1 MIGKTL
7 AHYEITDLL
16 GKGGMGEVYR
26 ARDTRLG
33 REVAVKVLPR
43 EMSGDPERIA
53 RFERE
58 ARSLATLQHPNVASI
73 YGFET
78 VDNIRFLV
86 MELVE
91 GEDLSQLLARG
102 SIPLEKAIEV
112 ARRIASGL
120 EAAHDEGI
128 VHRDLKPANVI
139 ATQSGDVKILDFG
152 LARAFQSDP
161 GGGADPMNSPTLTGG
176 MTQAGV
182 ILGTAAYMSPEQ
194 ARGYE
199 VDRRADIWAFGV
211 ILYEMLSGHRLFAG
225 ETVSDT
231 LAGVLK
237 TEIDL
242 DRLPAET
249 PSGLRRLLERCL
261 DRNDST
267 RLRDIGEARILL
279 DQPLEEDAPTVK
291 AFTGRRGGILA
302 VIGLA
307 GLIIGAVLL
316 KMLSPSTLDVPPAR
330 QVRFSIPRDSE
341 STPRSAL
348 SPDGSRFLFVNQ
360 NKLWIRKFDAME
372 SREVPGTEG
381 ALVCTWSPDGEWIAF
396 ALAKSYYKIR
406 PDGNGRTRLCEV
418 DNDLHPWAG
427 SIHWTEDDR
436 IVFATG
442 DIGLMSV
449 STAGGDA
456 REVIAPEENETDFH
470 HVHSLPGDRGFL
482 FHPHVDLGFDSIH
495 LFTGTE
501 RREILQIEG
510 QQLNSAA
517 YTSGHI
523 VFMRT
528 PDNPG
533 IWAVPFSLKA
543 LEVTGEPFLVIPEG
557 TIPTVSPQGD
567 LAYVTNAQTNMQIV
581 RIDENG
587 FPTEEIGDAILGATE
602 LAVSPDGTRA
612 VVVVEGDNYE
622 IWAVDM
628 VSGTRQLFM
637 FSKDPIENLAWSADG
652 LNIVYTAGM
661 SDAEL
666 HQEIRAIDGSSS
678 SAIGV
683 RGNTPNFTRD
693 QGTLVLCVWNEANAS
708 DIGYFDLEDPDHAV
722 TMLANTQFAEENPT
736 LSPDDRFVA
745 YETVESGRRE
755 IVVRSFPDG
764 EGRWQV
770 SHDGG
775 ARPFWSPSGD
785 RLYYPSLSNR
795 WLHVVDV
802 SRDPVRFSPPR
813 RLYQIQSHRSIQ
825 AHPDGGF
832 VALRMWVG
840 QSQGGYEIWLNWADG
855 LKAGR

>member
-7 AHYEITDLL
+7 AHYEITGLL

-43 EMSGDPERIA
+43 EMSSDPERIA

-78 VDNIRFLV
+78 ADGIRFLV

-91 GEDLSQLLARG
+91 GEDLSEQLGRG
-102 SIPLEKAIEV
+102 PIPLEKAVEI

-120 EAAHDEGI
+120 EAAHDQGI
-128 VHRDLKPANVI
+128 VHRDLKPANVR

-152 LARAFQSDP
+152 LARAFQGDSSAD
-161 GGGADPMNSPTLTGG
+161 ADPMNSPTLTGG

-211 ILYEMLSGHRLFAG
+211 MLYEMLSGHRLFAG

-249 PSGLRRLLERCL
+249 PAGLRRLLERCL

-279 DQPLEEDAPTVK
+279 DLPLEEDTPTVT
-291 AFTGRRGGILA
+291 APTGRRGGILA
-302 VIGLA
+302 IVGLA
-307 GLIIGAVLL
+307 GLVIGAGLVN
-316 KMLSPSTLDVPPAR
+316 MLIPSTTDVPPAR
-330 QVRFSIPRDSE
+330 QVRFSIPRDPG
-341 STPRSAL
+341 STSRSAL
-348 SPDGSRFLFVNQ
+348 SPDGSRFLYVNE
-360 NKLWIRKFDAME
+360 NKLWIRDFDAME
-372 SREVPGTEG
+372 PREVPGTEG

-396 ALAKSYYKIR
+396 ALPKSYYKIR
-406 PDGNGRTRLCEV
+406 PNGNGRTRLCEV
-418 DNDLHPWAG
+418 NNGLHPWAG
-427 SIHWTEDDR
+427 SVHWTEDDR

-442 DIGLMSV
+442 DKGLMSV
-449 STAGGDA
+449 STSGGDA
-456 REVIAPEENETDFH
+456 RVLLAPDENETDFH

-482 FHPHVDLGFDSIH
+482 FHPHVDLDFDSIH

-501 RREILQIEG
+501 RRELLRIEG

-533 IWAVPFSLKA
+533 IWAVPFSLESLK
-543 LEVTGEPFLVIPEG
+543 VTGEPFLVVSEG
-557 TIPTVSPQGD
+557 TLPTVSPQGD
-567 LAYVTNAQTNMQIV
+567 LSYCTNALTNMQIV
-581 RIDENG
+581 RLDENG
-587 FPTEEIGDAILGATE
+587 FPTEETGDSILGATE

-612 VVVVEGDNYE
+612 VVVVEGENWE
-622 IWAVDM
+622 IWTVDM
-628 VSGTRQLFM
+628 VSGARQLFM
-637 FSKDPIENLAWSADG
+637 FSKDPIADLAWSADG
-652 LNIVYTAGM
+652 LNIVYTAGTN
-661 SDAEL
+661 DAEL

-678 SAIGV
+678 TAIGV
-683 RGNTPNFTRD
+683 RGKTPRLTRD
-693 QGTLVLCVWNEANAS
+693 QGTLVLCAWDEANSS
-708 DIGYFDLEDPDHAV
+708 DIGYFDLEDPDLAV
-722 TMLANTQFAEENPT
+722 TMLANTQFAEQNPI
-736 LSPDDRFVA
+736 LSPDDRFIA

-764 EGRWQV
+764 EGEWRV
-770 SHDGG
+770 SQEGG

-785 RLYYPSLSNR
+785 RLYFQSLSNR
-795 WLHVVDV
+795 WLYVVDV

-813 RLYQIQSHRSIQ
+813 RLFQVSSQRSIQ

-832 VALRMWVG
+832 VALRIWTF
-840 QSQGGYEIWLNWADG
+840 QSQGGYNIWLNWADG
-855 LKAGR
+855 LQAGR

>member
-1 MIGKTL
+1 VALKMLPEKL
-7 AHYEITDLL
+7 AQ
-16 GKGGMGEVYR
+16 
-26 ARDTRLG
+26 
-33 REVAVKVLPR
+33 
-43 EMSGDPERIA
+43 DPERLA

-58 ARSLATLQHPNVASI
+58 ARTLASLNHPHVAGLF
-73 YGFET
+73 GFEE
-78 VDNIRFLV
+78 VDEFRFLV
-86 MELVE
+86 MEMVE
-91 GEDLSQLLARG
+91 GEDLAQRLARG
-102 SIPLEKAIEV
+102 PLPRDEV
-112 ARRIASGL
+112 IALARQVAQGL
-120 EAAHDEGI
+120 ESAHAKGI
-128 VHRDLKPANVI
+128 VHRDLKPANVK
-139 ATQSGDVKILDFG
+139 ATTAGDVKILDFG
-152 LARAFQSDP
+152 LARAFQGDS
-161 GGGADPMNSPTLTGG
+161 GGAGDPMNSPTITGG

-211 ILYEMLSGHRLFAG
+211 MLYEMLSGHRLFAG

-237 TEIDL
+237 SEIDL

-249 PSGLRRLLERCL
+249 PSDLRRLLERCL

-279 DQPLEEDAPTVK
+279 DQPLEEDAPAVK
-291 AFTGRRGGILA
+291 AATGRRGGILA
-302 VIGLA
+302 IVGLA
-307 GLIIGAVLL
+307 GLVLGAVLV
-316 KMLSPSTLDVPPAR
+316 KMLIPSVPDAPAAR

-341 STPRSAL
+341 SVARSAL
-348 SPDGSRFLFVNQ
+348 SPDGSRFLFVHE
-360 NKLWIRKFDAME
+360 NKLWIRNFDAMR
-372 SREVPGTEG
+372 SQEVPGTEG
-381 ALVCTWSPDGEWIAF
+381 ALVCTWSPDGQWIAF
-396 ALAKSYYKIR
+396 ALAKAYYKIR
-406 PDGNGRTRLCEV
+406 PDGNGRTRLCEFE
-418 DNDLHPWAG
+418 NDLHPWAG

-449 STAGGDA
+449 SSSGGDA

-482 FHPHVDLGFDSIH
+482 FHPHVDLEFDSVH

-501 RREILQIEG
+501 RRELLRIEG

-533 IWAVPFSLKA
+533 IWAVPFSLEA
-543 LEVTGEPFLVIPEG
+543 LEVTGEPVLVIPEG
-557 TIPTVSPQGD
+557 TLPAVSPQGD
-567 LAYVTNAQTNMQIV
+567 LAYVTNAQTNLQIV

-587 FPTEEIGDAILGATE
+587 FPTEEIGDTILGATE
-602 LAVSPDGTRA
+602 MALSPDGTRA
-612 VVVVEGDNYE
+612 VVVVEDDNYE
-622 IWAVDM
+622 IWTVDT
-628 VSGTRQLFM
+628 VTGARQLFM
-637 FSKDPIENLAWSADG
+637 FSKDPIEDLAWSADG
-652 LNIVYTAGM
+652 LNIVYSAGM

-683 RGNTPNFTRD
+683 RGYTPNFTRD
-693 QGTLVLCVWNEANAS
+693 QGILVLCAWTEANAS
-708 DIGYFDLEDPDHAV
+708 DIGYLDLEDPDLAV
-722 TMLANTQFAEENPT
+722 TMLANTQFSEENPA

-764 EGRWQV
+764 KGEWQV
-770 SHDGG
+770 SQDGG

-785 RLYYPSLSNR
+785 RLYFQSLSNR
-795 WLHVVDV
+795 WLYVVDV

-813 RLYQIQSHRSIQ
+813 RLFQVSRQTSIQ

-832 VALRMWVG
+832 VSLQMWAG
-840 QSQGGYEIWLNWADG
+840 QEQGGYEIWLNWAGG
-855 LKAGR
+855 LKAER